1 MTSAVSTSPAP
12 PRGGRDLKSAVLVGV
27 GLLAT
32 ALVGLFWLDW
42 LLVVLVVALLVG
54 AVSEIATAV
63 RGIGLDVPR
72 PPLWVAAA
80 VLPLTA
86 WRWGVPALFIA
97 LVACLALV
105 AVWTA
110 LTRRRPAGQF
120 MLAGVF
126 IVLWAPFLLSFAAAL
141 LDEPLGHRMVA
152 VLLLMVVSND
162 TFGYIVGYR
171 FGRTPIAPRISP
183 KKSWEGLAG
192 SLAGSVLVGVVAVP
206 VLVGQP
212 WWVGAVLGVTTVAAA
227 TSGDFSESMVKRE
240 LGIKDMSSA
249 LPGHGGVMDRLD
261 SLVFAA
267 PVAYTVLAL
276 PLT

>member
-1 MTSAVSTSPAP
+1 M
-12 PRGGRDLKSAVLVGV
+12 
-27 GLLAT
+27 
-32 ALVGLFWLDW
+32 
-42 LLVVLVVALLVG
+42 
-54 AVSEIATAV
+54 
-63 RGIGLDVPR
+63 
-72 PPLWVAAA
+72 
-80 VLPLTA
+80 
-86 WRWGVPALFIA
+86 PALFIA

-206 VLVGQP
+206 LLVGQP
-212 WWVGAVLGVTTVAAA
+212 WWIGAVLGVTTVAAA
-227 TSGDFSESMVKRE
+227 TAGDFSESMVKRE

>member
-1 MTSAVSTSPAP
+1 MTSDVTTPAP

-27 GLLAT
+27 GLLVL
-32 ALVGLFWLDW
+32 ALVGLVWLDW
-42 LLVVLVVALLVG
+42 LLVLLVVALLVG

-63 RGIGLDVPR
+63 RGIGLEVPR
-72 PPLWVAAA
+72 PPLWAAA
-80 VLPLTA
+80 VVLPVTA
-86 WRWGVPALFIA
+86 WLWGVPALFVA
-97 LVACLALV
+97 LAACLALL

-110 LTRRRPAGQF
+110 VTRRRPTGQF

-126 IVLWAPFLLSFAAAL
+126 IVLWAPFLLSFAVAL
-141 LDEPLGHRMVA
+141 LDEPRGNLMVA
-152 VLLLMVVSND
+152 ITLLMVVSND
-162 TFGYIVGYR
+162 TFGYIVGYH

-192 SLAGSVLVGVVAVP
+192 SLAGSVLVGVVTGP
-206 VLVGQP
+206 LLVAQP
-212 WWVGAVLGVTTVAAA
+212 WWVGAILAVATVAAA

-240 LGIKDMSSA
+240 LGIKDMSSV

>member
-1 MTSAVSTSPAP
+1 M
-12 PRGGRDLKSAVLVGV
+12 
-27 GLLAT
+27 
-32 ALVGLFWLDW
+32 
-42 LLVVLVVALLVG
+42 VALLVG

-152 VLLLMVVSND
+152 ILLLMVVSND

-171 FGRTPIAPRISP
+171 LGRTPIAPRISP

-206 VLVGQP
+206 LRCGSRTCRVEG
-212 WWVGAVLGVTTVAAA
+212 WIR
-227 TSGDFSESMVKRE
+227 SG
-240 LGIKDMSSA
+240 
-249 LPGHGGVMDRLD
+249 
-261 SLVFAA
+261 AA
-267 PVAYTVLAL
+267 PARCRPPARRTRGSPGGPSRRRGRAGRRTC
-276 PLT
+276 P

>member
-1 MTSAVSTSPAP
+1 
-12 PRGGRDLKSAVLVGV
+12 
-27 GLLAT
+27 
-32 ALVGLFWLDW
+32 
-42 LLVVLVVALLVG
+42 
-54 AVSEIATAV
+54 
-63 RGIGLDVPR
+63 
-72 PPLWVAAA
+72 
-80 VLPLTA
+80 
-86 WRWGVPALFIA
+86 
-97 LVACLALV
+97 
-105 AVWTA
+105 
-110 LTRRRPAGQF
+110 
-120 MLAGVF
+120 
-126 IVLWAPFLLSFAAAL
+126 
-141 LDEPLGHRMVA
+141 MVA
-152 VLLLMVVSND
+152 ILLLMVVSND

-206 VLVGQP
+206 LLVGQP

>member
-42 LLVVLVVALLVG
+42 LLVLLVVALLVG

-152 VLLLMVVSND
+152 ILLLMVVSND

-171 FGRTPIAPRISP
+171 FGRTPIAPRIS
-183 KKSWEGLAG
+183 LL
-192 SLAGSVLVGVVAVP
+192 SL
-206 VLVGQP
+206 
-212 WWVGAVLGVTTVAAA
+212 
-227 TSGDFSESMVKRE
+227 
-240 LGIKDMSSA
+240 I
-249 LPGHGGVMDRLD
+249 HI
-261 SLVFAA
+261 
-267 PVAYTVLAL
+267 
-276 PLT
+276 

>member
-1 MTSAVSTSPAP
+1 
-12 PRGGRDLKSAVLVGV
+12 
-27 GLLAT
+27 
-32 ALVGLFWLDW
+32 
-42 LLVVLVVALLVG
+42 
-54 AVSEIATAV
+54 
-63 RGIGLDVPR
+63 
-72 PPLWVAAA
+72 
-80 VLPLTA
+80 
-86 WRWGVPALFIA
+86 
-97 LVACLALV
+97 
-105 AVWTA
+105 
-110 LTRRRPAGQF
+110 

-206 VLVGQP
+206 LLVGQP

-227 TSGDFSESMVKRE
+227 TSGDFSASMGKRE
-240 LGIKDMSSA
+240 LGIKDMSHI
-249 LPGHGGVMDRLD
+249 LPGHGGLMDRLD
-261 SLVFAA
+261 SLVVVA
-267 PVAYTVLAL
+267 PVVWVVLTLLAVQ
-276 PLT
+276 PA

>member
-1 MTSAVSTSPAP
+1 MTTAVSTPAS

-27 GLLAT
+27 GLLVL
-32 ALVGLFWLDW
+32 ALVGLVWLDW
-42 LLVVLVVALLVG
+42 LLVLLVVALLVG
-54 AVSEIATAV
+54 AVSEVATAV
-63 RGIGLDVPR
+63 RGIGLQVPR
-72 PPLWVAAA
+72 PPLWAAA
-80 VLPLTA
+80 VALPVSA
-86 WRWGVPALFIA
+86 WLWGVPALFVA
-97 LVACLALV
+97 LAACLALL

-110 LTRRRPAGQF
+110 LTRHRPTGQF

-126 IVLWAPFLLSFAAAL
+126 IVLWAPFLLSFAVAMLDQPRGNL
-141 LDEPLGHRMVA
+141 LVA
-152 VLLLMVVSND
+152 ITLLMVVSND

-192 SLAGSVLVGVVAVP
+192 SLAGSTLVGVVTVP
-206 VLVGQP
+206 LFVGQP
-212 WWVGAVLGVTTVAAA
+212 WWVGAILAVTTVAAA

>member
-32 ALVGLFWLDW
+32 ALVGLLWLDW

-63 RGIGLDVPR
+63 RGIGLDVAR
-72 PPLWVAAA
+72 PPRGGAAA
-80 VLPLTA
+80 ARAAAAGRGGGAPGGGA
-86 WRWGVPALFIA
+86 PAGGRGRVGGWSA
-97 LVACLALV
+97 Q
-105 AVWTA
+105 
-110 LTRRRPAGQF
+110 TRRRPAGQF

-126 IVLWAPFLLSFAAAL
+126 IVLWAPFLLSFAVAL
-141 LDEPLGHRMVA
+141 LDEPLGHLMVA
-152 VLLLMVVSND
+152 ILLLMVVSND

-206 VLVGQP
+206 LLVGQP
-212 WWVGAVLGVTTVAAA
+212 WWIGAVLGVTTVAAA

-261 SLVFAA
+261 SLVFAS

>member
-1 MTSAVSTSPAP
+1 MTSASTTPAP
-12 PRGGRDLKSAVLVGV
+12 PRGGRDLRSAVLVGV
-27 GLLAT
+27 GLLVA
-32 ALVGLFWLDW
+32 ALVGLVWFDW
-42 LLVVLVVALLVG
+42 LLVLLVVALLVG
-54 AVSEIATAV
+54 AVSETATAV

-72 PPLWVAAA
+72 PPLWAAA
-80 VLPLTA
+80 VVLPFVA
-86 WRWGVPALFIA
+86 WRWGVPALFVA
-97 LVACLALV
+97 LTACLALV

-110 LTRRRPAGQF
+110 LTRRRPTGQF

-126 IVLWAPFLLSFAAAL
+126 IVLWAPFLLSFAVAM
-141 LDEPLGHRMVA
+141 LDEPSGNLMVA
-152 VLLLMVVSND
+152 ILLLMVVSND
-162 TFGYIVGYR
+162 TFGYAVGYHY
-171 FGRTPIAPRISP
+171 GRRPIAPRISP

-206 VLVGQP
+206 LLVGQP
-212 WWVGAVLGVTTVAAA
+212 WWVGAVLGLTTVAAA

-261 SLVFAA
+261 SLVFAS